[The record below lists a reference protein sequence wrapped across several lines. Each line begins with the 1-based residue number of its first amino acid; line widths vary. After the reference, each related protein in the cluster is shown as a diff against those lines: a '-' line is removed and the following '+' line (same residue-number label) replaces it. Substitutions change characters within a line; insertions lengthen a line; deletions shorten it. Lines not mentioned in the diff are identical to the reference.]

1 MIENAAIRLAGFF
14 IVFHKRDL
22 SSHDTP
28 GLDPDGIFY
37 RNGMGDLIYKSDS
50 DLHVCFLQSSVGSAE
65 SLIDLGL
72 DILCLVDQLHHF
84 TDQDITLF
92 VHKLIA
98 LFGKSQRVF
107 CKYEISLGWKGI
119 RIHKITS
126 LTDGFSVILI
136 QNFGIDTVE
145 LFSWKKAKKLPA
157 LIQSFDDASIL
168 CF

>member
-1 MIENAAIRLAGFF
+1 M
-14 IVFHKRDL
+14 RDL
-22 SSHDTP
+22 V
-28 GLDPDGIFY
+28 Y
-37 RNGMGDLIYKSDS
+37 ESDS
-50 DLHVCFLQSSVGSAE
+50 NFHICLLKRRVSGTE
-65 SLIDLGL
+65 GLIDLGL
-72 DILCLVDQLHHF
+72 NVLCLINQLHHF

-107 CKYEISLGWKGI
+107 CKYKISLGRKGI

-145 LFSWKKAKKLPA
+145 LFSWKKTKKLPA

>member
-1 MIENAAIRLAGFF
+1 MRLTVAVRSLFPNISVWKGHDAG
-14 IVFHKRDL
+14 V
-22 SSHDTP
+22 
-28 GLDPDGIFY
+28 
-37 RNGMGDLIYKSDS
+37 
-50 DLHVCFLQSSVGSAE
+50 A
-65 SLIDLGL
+65 
-72 DILCLVDQLHHF
+72 
-84 TDQDITLF
+84 
-92 VHKLIA
+92 HKLIA

-107 CKYEISLGWKGI
+107 CKYEISLGGKGI